1 MARKL
6 LVGTTIISSFP
17 HSIDSIF
24 TDSLAM
30 DIAILPLYLSA
41 LAAVYLLP
49 GPDMALVIATGAA
62 RGRRL
67 ALVTSLGI
75 ALSRALHVLMSGA
88 GLAALMAAHP
98 LLLDIVRWVGA
109 AYLLYLAAQV
119 LRSDMR
125 LDAAGSD
132 RSESSPRSCFL
143 RGFLT
148 NLMNPKALLFCGLF
162 LPQFVSAA
170 HGPVLMQFLWLGA
183 ILVAAGLAFDC
194 VYAVAAARVGKK
206 MQGKTSPLKK
216 WLLPSVLVLMAGRL
230 LAS

>member
-1 MARKL
+1 ME
-6 LVGTTIISSFP
+6 
-17 HSIDSIF
+17 
-24 TDSLAM
+24 
-30 DIAILPLYLSA
+30 IAILPLYLSA

-62 RGRRL
+62 RGKRL

-75 ALSRALHVLMSGA
+75 ALSRGLHVLMSGA

-98 LLLDIVRWVGA
+98 QLLDLVRWVGA
-109 AYLLYLAAQV
+109 AYLLYLAVQV
-119 LRSDMR
+119 LRSDLR
-125 LDAAGSD
+125 LDASG
-132 RSESSPRSCFL
+132 RGESSARSCFL

-162 LPQFVSAA
+162 LPQFVSPAQ
-170 HGPVLMQFLWLGA
+170 GPVLAQFLWLGA
-183 ILVAAGLAFDC
+183 VLVLVGFAFDC
-194 VYAVAAARVGKK
+194 LYAWAAARLGRR
-206 MQGKTSPLKK
+206 MQGKASPLKR

>member
-1 MARKL
+1 MEL
-6 LVGTTIISSFP
+6 
-17 HSIDSIF
+17 
-24 TDSLAM
+24 
-30 DIAILPLYLSA
+30 AILPLYLSA

-62 RGRRL
+62 RGKRL

-75 ALSRALHVLMSGA
+75 ALARGLHVLMSGA

-119 LRSDMR
+119 LRSDLR
-125 LDAAGSD
+125 LAAAE
-132 RSESSPRSCFL
+132 RSESSAWSCFL

-162 LPQFVSAA
+162 LPQFVAPA
-170 HGPVLMQFLWLGA
+170 HGSVLTQFLWLGA
-183 ILVAAGLAFDC
+183 ILVLVGFAFDC
-194 VYAVAAARVGKK
+194 MYAIAAARIGRGMRGKA
-206 MQGKTSPLKK
+206 SPLKK
-216 WLLPSVLVLMAGRL
+216 WLLPTVLVLMAGRL

>member
-1 MARKL
+1 
-6 LVGTTIISSFP
+6 
-17 HSIDSIF
+17 
-24 TDSLAM
+24 M
-30 DIAILPLYLSA
+30 DIAVLPLYLSA

-62 RGRRL
+62 RGKRL
-67 ALVTSLGI
+67 ALVTSFGI
-75 ALSRALHVLMSGA
+75 ALSRGLHVLMSGA
-88 GLAALMAAHP
+88 GLAALMSAHP
-98 LLLDIVRWVGA
+98 MLLDLVRWVGA

-119 LRSDMR
+119 LRSDLR
-125 LDAAGSD
+125 LDASD
-132 RSESSPRSCFL
+132 RSERSARSCFL

-170 HGPVLMQFLWLGA
+170 HGPVMAQFLWLGA
-183 ILVAAGLAFDC
+183 LLVLVGFAFDC
-194 VYAVAAARVGKK
+194 VYAVAAARIGQR
-206 MQGKTSPLKK
+206 MQGKASPLKK

>member
-1 MARKL
+1 MEL
-6 LVGTTIISSFP
+6 
-17 HSIDSIF
+17 
-24 TDSLAM
+24 
-30 DIAILPLYLSA
+30 AILPLYLSA

-62 RGRRL
+62 RGKRL

-75 ALSRALHVLMSGA
+75 ALSRGLHVLMSGA

-98 LLLDIVRWVGA
+98 VLLDIVRWVGA

-119 LRSDMR
+119 LRSDLR
-125 LDAAGSD
+125 LAAAERSD
-132 RSESSPRSCFL
+132 SSARSCFL

-162 LPQFVSAA
+162 LPQFVAPAQGS
-170 HGPVLMQFLWLGA
+170 VLTQFLWLGT
-183 ILVAAGLAFDC
+183 ILVLVGFAFDC
-194 VYAVAAARVGKK
+194 MYALAAARIGRG
-206 MQGKTSPLKK
+206 MQGRASPLKK
-216 WLLPSVLVLMAGRL
+216 WLLPTVLVLMAGRL